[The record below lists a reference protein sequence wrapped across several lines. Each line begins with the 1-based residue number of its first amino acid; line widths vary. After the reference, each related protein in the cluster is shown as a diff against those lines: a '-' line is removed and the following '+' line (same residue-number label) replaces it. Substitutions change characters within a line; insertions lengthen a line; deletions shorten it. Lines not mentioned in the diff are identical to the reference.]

1 MPDFYNTVQIPFSW
15 CAEKFQAWAPGY
27 SLMKI
32 FSSQSVGALALT
44 AQVVNSVEAKNGF
57 DVLKYVDPLIGTS
70 NGGKNQ

>member
-1 MPDFYNTVQIPFSW
+1 
-15 CAEKFQAWAPGY
+15 
-27 SLMKI
+27 MKI